1 MLCCNQKIT
10 IFTFGIVVEMSNST
24 KYRVPRIALATI
36 AVALLGAQWLF
47 GEFPIWLFAAP
58 MNLLLGAL
66 WIALVWEC
74 YRRRATSA
82 VVQYLLSTEAT
93 YIALA
98 IAAILSAVLGLQ
110 SDPATTSW
118 LVIGGFLFVQTV
130 LTLVILRGWRNERGV
145 RWRFLV
151 THCGLWLAVTSALLG
166 APDKQVLRAEVGE
179 ASTREVVNER
189 GAKSFLDY
197 ELQLKEFRVEHS
209 DDGTP
214 QMFRA
219 TVVVDNEEVD
229 IEVNSPY
236 SPRYGEDIYLVSY
249 AENGCVLQ
257 VVREPWRAVTAAG
270 IAMLLLG
277 AFMLFLQGFGGDR
290 R

>member
-1 MLCCNQKIT
+1 MK
-10 IFTFGIVVEMSNST
+10 SPT
-24 KYRVPRIALATI
+24 KYHLSRIALATI
-36 AVALLGAQWLF
+36 AVALFGVQWLF
-47 GEFPIWLFAAP
+47 GEFPMWLFVAP
-58 MNLLLGAL
+58 MNLLVGVL
-66 WIALVWEC
+66 WLALVCEG
-74 YRRRATSA
+74 YRRRATST
-82 VVQYLLSTEAT
+82 VVQYMLSAEAT

-98 IAAILSAVLGLQ
+98 VAAVLSAVLGLQ

-118 LVIGGFLFVQTV
+118 PVIGGLLYVQTV
-130 LTLVILRGWRNERGV
+130 VTLVVLRGWRNEKGV

-166 APDKQVLRAEVGE
+166 APDKQVLRAEVS
-179 ASTREVVNER
+179 ATPTREVVNEM
-189 GAKSFLDY
+189 GAKSYLDY
-197 ELQLKEFRVEHS
+197 ELQLKDFRVEHS
-209 DDGTP
+209 EDGTP

-219 TVVVDNEEVD
+219 TVAVGDEDVD

-236 SPRYGEDIYLVSY
+236 SPKYGEDIYLVSY

-257 VVREPWRAVTAAG
+257 VVREPWRVVTTVG

-277 AFMLFLQGFGGDR
+277 AFMLFLQGFGGER